1 METSLPDD
9 IARAY
14 RDWASVY
21 DTEAKWNP
29 AIRMEHG
36 IIIPFLNPRKSD
48 KILEVGCGTGRLTI
62 PISRKCK
69 AIVRLDSSERMLDT
83 ARKKSAGY
91 KNIRYIQ
98 CDAEKRL
105 PFDNASFDKVVCP
118 LVMNHIKDIQKFFNE
133 VHRILASNGV
143 MVFDDPNPD
152 SKILHVAL
160 KSLLD
165 KYNDQR
171 KRLYYLHTLD
181 DYVHALHRSRFEI
194 ERIKFFRFDDR
205 IRDTFTPETFQ
216 ENEGH
221 TFGSMFKAR
230 K

>member
-1 METSLPDD
+1 MPND
-9 IARAY
+9 IAHVYHNWAPAY
-14 RDWASVY
+14 DR
-21 DTEAKWNP
+21 EAKWNP
-29 AIRMEHG
+29 AIRMEQG
-36 IIIPFLNPRKSD
+36 VIIPFLNPRKPD

-69 AIVRLDSSERMLDT
+69 AIVGLDSSERMLDI

-91 KNIRYIQ
+91 KNIRYMQ
-98 CDAEKRL
+98 SDAEKRL
-105 PFDNASFDKVVCP
+105 PFDDTLFDKVVCP

-133 VHRILASNGV
+133 VHRILASDGV

-152 SKILHVAL
+152 SKILHVAH

-165 KYNDQR
+165 KYYDLG
-171 KRLYYLHTLD
+171 KRLFYLHSLD
-181 DYVHALHRSRFEI
+181 DYVHALHRSGFEI

-205 IRDTFTPETFQ
+205 IRDAYTPETFR

-221 TFGSMFKAR
+221 TFGSMFKAS